1 MSLVLSG
8 NSGSLTVDSSNGITF
23 PNSTTQASGG
33 KVIQVVQATYS
44 TQVTTSSSS
53 YIDTGLT
60 VSITPLFSTSKILVM
75 IVQAECQKPNN
86 TASGAYGLQLVRNS
100 TVITNFGLFLGYNAS
115 SSVGGGASNQSCI
128 YLDSPAT
135 TSSTTYKTQV
145 VAQNGVTGVFVQ
157 GDNSTSTITL
167 MEIAQ

>member
-1 MSLVLSG
+1 MTMIIDG
-8 NSGSLTVDSSNGITF
+8 TNGLTFN
-23 PNSTTQASGG
+23 NATTQASAG

-53 YIDTGLT
+53 YVDTGLT
-60 VSITPLFSTSKILVM
+60 ASITPQFSTSKILVM
-75 IVQAECQKPNN
+75 VVQAECQKPNN
-86 TASGAYGLQLVRNS
+86 TASGAYGLQLLRNS

-115 SSVGGGASNQSCI
+115 SSVGGGASNQSCT

-145 VAQNGVTGVFVQ
+145 VAQNGVTGVFVN

-167 MEIAQ
+167 MEIAA